1 MSQSQVLAGVERRRR
16 WSEDQKREIMA
27 AAFAP
32 GAMVSAVAQRID
44 IHSSIIYRWRR
55 KLRAAQPEFS
65 RVIVAQDSAGSDI
78 HADAI
83 EVAIGTTRIRIPAL
97 TRPDLAAAVVH
108 ALVRR

>member
-16 WSEDQKREIMA
+16 WSEGQKREIVA

-32 GAMVSAVAQRID
+32 GAMVSAVAQRVD
-44 IHSSIIYRWRR
+44 IQTSVIYRWRR

-65 RVIVAQDSAGSDI
+65 RVIVAQDSAGPDQQASL
-78 HADAI
+78 I
-83 EVAIGTTRIRIPAL
+83 EVLIGSARIRIPAS
-97 TRPDLAAAVVH
+97 TRPDLAAAVVS